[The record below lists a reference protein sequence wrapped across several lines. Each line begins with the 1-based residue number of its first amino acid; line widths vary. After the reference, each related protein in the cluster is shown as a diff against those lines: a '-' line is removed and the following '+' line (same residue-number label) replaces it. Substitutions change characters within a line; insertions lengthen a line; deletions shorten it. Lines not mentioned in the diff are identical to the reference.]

1 MIKGTRNQRINS
13 SPTYEKATARN
24 REAADLVMEF
34 FLQNDAG
41 PNNSA
46 AAAAAAVA
54 VEEHVE

>member
-24 REAADLVMEF
+24 REAADLVTEF

-41 PNNSA
+41 PNSS

-54 VEEHVE
+54 VEEHAE

>member
-46 AAAAAAVA
+46 AAAAVA
-54 VEEHVE
+54 VEEHAE